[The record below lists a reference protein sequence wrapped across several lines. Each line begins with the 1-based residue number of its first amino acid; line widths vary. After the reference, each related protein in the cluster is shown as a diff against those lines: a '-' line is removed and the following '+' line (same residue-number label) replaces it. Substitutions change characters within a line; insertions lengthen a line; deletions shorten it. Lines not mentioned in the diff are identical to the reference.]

1 MVFDTI
7 LKKRGRP
14 KNMVPTAL
22 TNGPLLHISLP
33 MAKPIQRL
41 LQHSTAQHTNLAN
54 LFRHTPQRAAQPD
67 FTHNILK
74 VLTFP
79 WIYVADNDM
88 GIS

>member
-14 KNMVPTAL
+14 KNVVPTAL

-33 MAKPIQRL
+33 MAEPIQRL
-41 LQHSTAQHTNLAN
+41 LQHTNLAN